1 MKNTLIWLVDAKYQ
15 VWNKILL
22 EDESYVWVR
31 PQQNDKMVSKIF
43 EIFSKKKKIELLW
56 SLASIQRVSS
66 LRV

>member
-22 EDESYVWVR
+22 ENESYVWVML
-31 PQQNDKMVSKIF
+31 QQNDKMVSKIF

-56 SLASIQRVSS
+56 SLAPIQRVSS

>member
-22 EDESYVWVR
+22 EKWVICMSHTKITVKW
-31 PQQNDKMVSKIF
+31 QSKIF

>member
-1 MKNTLIWLVDAKYQ
+1 MSHATVKW
-15 VWNKILL
+15 
-22 EDESYVWVR
+22 
-31 PQQNDKMVSKIF
+31 QNGEIF

>member
-1 MKNTLIWLVDAKYQ
+1 ML
-15 VWNKILL
+15 
-22 EDESYVWVR
+22 
-31 PQQNDKMVSKIF
+31 QQNDKMVSKIF